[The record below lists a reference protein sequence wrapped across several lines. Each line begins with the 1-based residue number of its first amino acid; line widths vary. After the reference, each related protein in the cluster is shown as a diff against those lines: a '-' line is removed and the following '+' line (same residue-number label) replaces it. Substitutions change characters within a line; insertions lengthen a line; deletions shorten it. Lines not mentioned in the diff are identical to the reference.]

1 MKMYTKFNIN
11 DTVKVKLT
19 EKGKQIH
26 REEWGRVF
34 GNNSNFTYA
43 PPREDEN
50 GYSSWQMWELMR
62 WFGNHCRTGF
72 DNPFETDILLEL
84 KWGN

>member
-1 MKMYTKFNIN
+1 MYTKFNIN

-19 EKGKQIH
+19 EHGKKIH
-26 REEWGRVF
+26 REDWDSVF
-34 GNNSNFTYA
+34 GNNSNFTYT

-62 WFGNHCRTGF
+62 WFGNHCRIGF

-84 KWGN
+84 KWDN